1 MPASL
6 RKPTTPSTLL
16 QMFLLFEYQVATMD
30 RESFGRIGT
39 ENMHYL
45 RISIATGIDS
55 LKEAVTP
62 IGEAAQDKKGL
73 ARFLEK
79 GENLY

>member
-1 MPASL
+1 
-6 RKPTTPSTLL
+6 
-16 QMFLLFEYQVATMD
+16 MFLLFEYQVATMD
-30 RESFGRIGT
+30 RKSFGRLGT
-39 ENMHYL
+39 ENMHDL

-62 IGEAAQDKKGL
+62 IGEAAQDKKGF